1 MLAALALSVNPCAG
15 QGITAAPPAPPPVA
29 PAMPATHAI
38 PAIPAAPAAPIAPVA
53 PVAPQISPATHVP
66 APPPLAAYDDL
77 LKNLPALPDLDSFP
91 PQIAT
96 WVRLRGA
103 GLARFGEIPD
113 AADMPAYVRKAGGK
127 LFTNLDTAAIEE
139 MIYMLM
145 MQAAKAASEDLKSMM
160 KEMQEANAAKAR
172 ARRHM
177 DDLKT
182 AAAESAAKGVAP
194 CLIADCGAATRE
206 LAQAAGRGG
215 ANPGYQLPVSPTQAD
230 VGALTELLK
239 KEVDAL
245 SERGELESLKLQTAM
260 NRFSKIMSTLTNLL
274 KKRSTTADSI
284 IGNVK

>member
-1 MLAALALSVNPCAG
+1 MLVAFALSVNPCAG
-15 QGITAAPPAPPPVA
+15 QGITAAPPPAA

-53 PVAPQISPATHVP
+53 PATPQISPATHVA

-77 LKNLPALPDLDSFP
+77 LKDLPALPRLDSFP
-91 PQIAT
+91 PQIAA

-127 LFTNLDTAAIEE
+127 LFTNFDTADIEVACAC
-139 MIYMLM
+139 IM
-145 MQAAKAASEDLKSMM
+145 MQAAKAASEDLKAMM

-172 ARRHM
+172 ARRQM
-177 DDLKT
+177 DALKT

-194 CLIADCGAATRE
+194 CVIADCGAATRE
-206 LAQAAGRGG
+206 LAHAAGRRGT
-215 ANPGYQLPVSPTQAD
+215 NPGYQLPVSPTQAD

-239 KEVDAL
+239 KEVDEM
-245 SERGELESLKLQTAM
+245 SEMGETESLRLQMAM
-260 NRFSKIMSTLTNLL
+260 DRLSKMMSTLSNLL
-274 KKRSTTADSI
+274 KKISDTAQSI
-284 IGNVK
+284 TQNIK